1 MTTAMEGLRRL
12 ATGFGFV
19 GAVGYLGMK
28 VRKAH
33 ARVCN
38 ECSTAELLA
47 SVSYR
52 HIMLIG
58 CASSRFFLFMSL
70 HDVWQRSE
78 PCMCVQP

>member
-1 MTTAMEGLRRL
+1 LINITTAMEGLRRL

-33 ARVCN
+33 ARVCSY

-52 HIMLIG
+52 HILLMYELESVHELA
-58 CASSRFFLFMSL
+58 CACAA
-70 HDVWQRSE
+70 E
-78 PCMCVQP
+78 